1 MIADSNKI
9 LVLDRNF
16 PQAKLLRT
24 LDCDSPLLN
33 FVEIFKNR
41 FFFIGG
47 EQGFTV
53 KFDFKEDFREIKSAA
68 AAGKSSINLINC
80 RVSRKYGAD

>member
-24 LDCDSPLLN
+24 LECESPVLN

-47 EQGFTV
+47 E
-53 KFDFKEDFREIKSAA
+53 
-68 AAGKSSINLINC
+68 
-80 RVSRKYGAD
+80 